1 MSIVEL
7 NGNLCNEIVID
18 QDSMDEMFTSE
29 SEPATYKYD
38 PEGTEIEV
46 DADLEIEADVQEAI
60 AELEGDESAVAQCR
74 AAYDV
79 NELEGGFCCQSIG
92 LEFSELMDSDPEYM
106 GFMTSATKV
115 VKQAEDPVVVNVG
128 FEGAD
133 ISVTWGAEVFASGRA
148 LAASVVTVAAT
159 AMLFDF

>member
-7 NGNLCNEIVID
+7 NGNVCNEIVID
-18 QDSMDEMFTSE
+18 QDSMEEMFLSDD
-29 SEPATYKYD
+29 EPATYKYD

-46 DADLEIEADVQEAI
+46 DADLELEDDVQEAI

-79 NELEGGFCCQSIG
+79 NELEGGFCCQTIG
-92 LEFSELMDSDPEYM
+92 LEYSELMDTDPQYM

-115 VKQAEDPVVVNVG
+115 VKQTEDPVVVNLG
-128 FEGAD
+128 G
-133 ISVTWGAEVFASGRA
+133 
-148 LAASVVTVAAT
+148 
-159 AMLFDF
+159 DFLTI

>member
-60 AELEGDESAVAQCR
+60 AELEGDESAVA
-74 AAYDV
+74 
-79 NELEGGFCCQSIG
+79 
-92 LEFSELMDSDPEYM
+92 
-106 GFMTSATKV
+106 
-115 VKQAEDPVVVNVG
+115 
-128 FEGAD
+128 
-133 ISVTWGAEVFASGRA
+133 
-148 LAASVVTVAAT
+148 
-159 AMLFDF
+159 